1 MRRGNVKFTLFSF
14 SKVDAF
20 ANSLAQRITTRF
32 PLVIANTPEQTV
44 SQRRI
49 EEILEDIFSSELK
62 SGNRLG
68 ILSRTKLAYTFK
80 WKLRE
85 IGYDDKLVDFI
96 AKKLSE
102 RLTHRTE

>member
-1 MRRGNVKFTLFSF
+1 MKFTLFSF